1 MNRLLK
7 ALKRNRKA
15 MFGAGLLVFFGL
27 VALAGPYFVNA
38 QANQAH
44 RSPHPTGI
52 FGLVPKQGEDVFA
65 QTVHGARMT
74 LGIGF
79 IVGFLV
85 TF

>member
-1 MNRLLK
+1 
-7 ALKRNRKA
+7 

-27 VALAGPYFVNA
+27 VALAGPYFVSDP
-38 QANQAH
+38 QANLGA
-44 RSPHPTGI
+44 PLTPPNGDFW
-52 FGLVPKQGEDVFA
+52 FGTTKQGEDVFA

-85 TF
+85 TFLSALAWV